1 MTIIYALVSRE
12 KTVLAEYTATS
23 ASGNFATVTRVLLD
37 KIPRTD
43 GKMVYN
49 YDDFTFHY
57 ITEAGICYLCMSDEK
72 NKHRIPFGFLEDMKR
87 SFTTKYGHEIPQAAI
102 AFAMNE
108 EFSPTIRERMDFYN
122 SEDADR
128 SIDNIGA
135 VKSQIEDVKDVMVQN
150 IEKVLERGEKIELLV
165 DKTDRLNQQAFRF
178 EASSRSLRRALYW
191 KKMRCYAIVG
201 VIAVLLIYCASV
213 SMCGF
218 DFHHCK
224 AGKK

>member
-1 MTIIYALVSRE
+1 MTYV
-12 KTVLAEYTATS
+12 
-23 ASGNFATVTRVLLD
+23 
-37 KIPRTD
+37 
-43 GKMVYN
+43 
-49 YDDFTFHY
+49 YDDYVFHY
-57 ITEAGICYLCMSDEK
+57 CVEGGICYLCMSDEK
-72 NKHRIPFGFLEDMKR
+72 NKHRIPFGFLEDLKR
-87 SFTTKYGHEIPQAAI
+87 SFTTKYGHEIPQTAI

-108 EFSPTIRERMDFYN
+108 EFSRTIKERMDFYN

-178 EASSRSLRRALYW
+178 ESSSRALRRAMYW
-191 KKMRCYAIVG
+191 KKMRCYAIIG
-201 VIAVLLIYCASV
+201 VVAILLIYFASV

-218 DFHHCK
+218 DFHQCK
-224 AGKK
+224 GGKK